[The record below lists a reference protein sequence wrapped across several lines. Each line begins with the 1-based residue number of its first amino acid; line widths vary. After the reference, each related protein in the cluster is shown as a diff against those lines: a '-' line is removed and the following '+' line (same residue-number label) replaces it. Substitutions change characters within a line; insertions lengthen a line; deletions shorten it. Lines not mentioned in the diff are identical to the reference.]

1 MQCSGRDATRA
12 LAAWRDEANF
22 SQRLQ
27 RGPDGG
33 ARAHHA
39 RRFLVNAL
47 AAGCSRNCIAN
58 TKSQRPS
65 PTPSQQSDCSTHL
78 SLCSVMPAS
87 ALQSLHTLLRPA
99 DQSIITC
106 ILCKEISRTFRRF
119 VLQAQTILTCI
130 PSVSKMSI
138 IKPTQ
143 NYIKM
148 YVKLIIMKY
157 NINLVKVI
165 LV

>member
-1 MQCSGRDATRA
+1 MLWRQAAAVIVLQIQRA
-12 LAAWRDEANF
+12 EDHPQPQVS
-22 SQRLQ
+22 SQTVVHIYHYVASCRLQ
-27 RGPDGG
+27 R
-33 ARAHHA
+33 
-39 RRFLVNAL
+39 FK
-47 AAGCSRNCIAN
+47 AN
-58 TKSQRPS
+58 
-65 PTPSQQSDCSTHL
+65 
-78 SLCSVMPAS
+78 
-87 ALQSLHTLLRPA
+87 TLLRPA

-138 IKPTQ
+138 IKSTQ

-165 LV
+165 LGLV

>member
-58 TKSQRPS
+58 TKSRRPS

-87 ALQSLHTLLRPA
+87 ALQSQYPPQTGRSVNHHMH
-99 DQSIITC
+99 
-106 ILCKEISRTFRRF
+106 F
-119 VLQAQTILTCI
+119 VQRNSVTWFGLQAQNYFNLY
-130 PSVSKMSI
+130 SLRQ
-138 IKPTQ
+138 Q
-143 NYIKM
+143 NGY
-148 YVKLIIMKY
+148 Y
-157 NINLVKVI
+157 
-165 LV
+165 